1 MEKTNQKTSA
11 PTSKRAKHA
20 RVQYKVNLQK
30 ITDLISEGYTKKAI
44 YKLLH
49 KEGLISMSYSHF
61 CRFNS
66 EGNLG
71 PQKKKKRK
79 LTSKPPTK
87 DPNQDFD
94 HQKIVTDEEFK
105 KMTG

>member
-1 MEKTNQKTSA
+1 MKKTNQKISA
-11 PTSKRAKHA
+11 PTGKKAKHA

-30 ITDLISEGYTKKAI
+30 ITDLINEGYTKKAI
-44 YKLLH
+44 YELLH

-66 EGNLG
+66 EGSLG
-71 PQKKKKRK
+71 PKKMKKRK
-79 LTSKPPTK
+79 RTSKLPTK

>member
-1 MEKTNQKTSA
+1 
-11 PTSKRAKHA
+11 
-20 RVQYKVNLQK
+20 
-30 ITDLISEGYTKKAI
+30 
-44 YKLLH
+44 
-49 KEGLISMSYSHF
+49 MSYSHF